1 MKQKRSHVIE
11 RECQIWLEGCT
22 GAPAGR
28 CHFRLQGVSGMGL
41 KVPDLLVAWGCASC
55 HSIVDSNKSPD
66 VQLQFAKAVFRTLV
80 QRMREGEIADA

>member
-11 RECQIWLEGCT
+11 RECQIWLGGCL

-41 KVPDLLVAWGCASC
+41 KVPDLMVAWGCASC
-55 HSIVDSNKSPD
+55 HTIVDTDKSPE
-66 VQLQFAKAVFRTLV
+66 VQLQFAKGVFRTQV
-80 QRMREGEIADA
+80 QRMREGEITDA